1 MVRELLAELERR
13 RVQLAADGDRLCY
26 RPRHLVPPELRAAM
40 AAHKAELLRL
50 LEMEEREIGWRAEAM
65 RPQVRRSGPIP
76 FLVARRPIR
85 DAPGACLSCGDPMS
99 PDRRYRCTPCAAAA
113 QRVLRALREGLERTR
128 DATEGS
134 P

>member
-13 RVQLAADGDRLCY
+13 QVQLAADGDRLCY

-40 AAHKAELLRL
+40 AAHKAEILRL
-50 LEMEEREIGWRAEAM
+50 VAADEREIGWRAEAM
-65 RPQVRRSGPIP
+65 RPHVRRTGPIP
-76 FLVARRPIR
+76 FLVARRPVR
-85 DAPGACLSCGDPMS
+85 DAPGACLSCGDPIAS
-99 PDRRYRCTPCAAAA
+99 HRRYRCIPCAAAA
-113 QRVLRALREGLERTR
+113 QRVLRAVREGLERTG